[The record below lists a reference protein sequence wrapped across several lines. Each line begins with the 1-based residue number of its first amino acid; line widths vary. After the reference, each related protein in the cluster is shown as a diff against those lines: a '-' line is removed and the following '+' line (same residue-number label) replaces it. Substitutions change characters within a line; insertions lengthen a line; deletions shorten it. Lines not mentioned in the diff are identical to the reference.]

1 MQKADADENERQK
14 KKNLESIK
22 VKSKKIKKG
31 ESQKY
36 LSKERSTI
44 WNKKEKLFGKRTKK
58 KKKERKK
65 RLKGN
70 FRK

>member
-58 KKKERKK
+58 KKERKK